1 MVSTVSSGKNKSS
14 HAKTIYLKMVQRKN
28 KKNEKIPK
36 INFNHAFDYANSY
49 LNISKLCD
57 KNNRIE

>member
-1 MVSTVSSGKNKSS
+1 M
-14 HAKTIYLKMVQRKN
+14 IQRKN